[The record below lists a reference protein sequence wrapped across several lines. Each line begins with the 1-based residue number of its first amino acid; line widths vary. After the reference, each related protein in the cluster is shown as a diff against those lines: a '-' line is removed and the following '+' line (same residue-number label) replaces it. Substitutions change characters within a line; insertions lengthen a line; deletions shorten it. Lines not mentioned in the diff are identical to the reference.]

1 VSTRILTVVIAWL
14 VLPVALALGQQTPV
28 ASPLPAA
35 TQSQADC
42 TGFIRASDVPANITV
57 LSGEDNDL
65 ESSIRQYA
73 VGDSL
78 YLHSRGDAR
87 FSVGQQF
94 SLIRP
99 AKELFRT
106 TRYSGEHRALRKL
119 GKPYEDTGRVQVTHV
134 TPQGAVAEVRFAC
147 GPIIPG
153 DIAVPYQ
160 PRMVPDYVP
169 RELDR
174 FALAN
179 GKMQGAIVAARDNF
193 ASLASGAIVY
203 LDLGERNGVKAGQL
217 YRVYYRPPRP
227 GLWTITAHPP
237 MPRETVAEIVVL
249 SAQEKSTVGIIVNS
263 RRDVYIG
270 YGVELE

>member
-1 VSTRILTVVIAWL
+1 VSTRILSVAIAWL
-14 VLPVALALGQQTPV
+14 VLPVALALGQQTPA

-35 TQSQADC
+35 SQSQADC
-42 TGFIRASDVPANITV
+42 TGFIRASEAPANITV

-65 ESSIRQYA
+65 QSSIRQYA
-73 VGDSL
+73 EGESL

-99 AKELFRT
+99 AKELFHT
-106 TRYSGEHRALRKL
+106 TQYSGEHRALRKL

-134 TPQGAVAEVRFAC
+134 TPQGAVAEVKFAC
-147 GPIIPG
+147 GPIVPG
-153 DIAVPYQ
+153 DIAEPYH
-160 PRMVPDYVP
+160 PRIVPDYLP

-174 FALAN
+174 FALAT
-179 GKMQGAIVAARDNF
+179 GKMQGAIVAARDNS
-193 ASLASGAIVY
+193 ASLANGDIVY
-203 LDLGERNGVKAGQL
+203 LNLGEKNGAIAGQL

-227 GLWTITAHPP
+227 QLWTITARPL

-263 RRDVYIG
+263 SRDVYVG

>member
-1 VSTRILTVVIAWL
+1 MPT
-14 VLPVALALGQQTPV
+14 
-28 ASPLPAA
+28 
-35 TQSQADC
+35 
-42 TGFIRASDVPANITV
+42 NITV

-65 ESSIRQYA
+65 QSSIRQYA
-73 VGDSL
+73 EGESL
-78 YLHSRGDAR
+78 YLHRRGDAR

-99 AKELFRT
+99 AKDLFRT
-106 TRYSGEHRALRKL
+106 TRYSGEHRVLRKL
-119 GKPYEDTGRVQVTHV
+119 GKPYEDTGRVQVTRL

-160 PRMVPDYVP
+160 PRIVPDYLP
-169 RELDR
+169 RELER

-193 ASLASGAIVY
+193 ASLANGDIVY
-203 LDLGERNGVKAGQL
+203 LDLGERNGAKAGQL

-227 GLWTITAHPP
+227 ELWTITARPP

-249 SAQEKSTVGIIVNS
+249 SAEEKSTVGIIVNS